1 MQLILNFLGLDTSWS
16 SCALLFGW
24 CRIRQLL
31 PRGSS
36 FEPDSF
42 SSWSVARMELIAGT
56 SSKDPNIRILLPY
69 VETCI
74 FAMVH
79 SKLSKCCYEVQRGSE
94 AATVWVQRRLGA
106 AVHWRRRGTAAEGSS
121 REQNQQVRGGNR
133 GSEAEMSSIQLP
145 LIMIQT

>member
-42 SSWSVARMELIAGT
+42 SSWSVARMELIAGSERKR
-56 SSKDPNIRILLPY
+56 SSNSL
-69 VETCI
+69 
-74 FAMVH
+74 
-79 SKLSKCCYEVQRGSE
+79 GSE
-94 AATVWVQRRLGA
+94 KIRSSSSLEKERYSTGQGRQQRIR
-106 AVHWRRRGTAAEGSS
+106 S
-121 REQNQQVRGGNR
+121 RDEFD
-133 GSEAEMSSIQLP
+133 SIAIDNDSDLSLHHP
-145 LIMIQT
+145 CVTK